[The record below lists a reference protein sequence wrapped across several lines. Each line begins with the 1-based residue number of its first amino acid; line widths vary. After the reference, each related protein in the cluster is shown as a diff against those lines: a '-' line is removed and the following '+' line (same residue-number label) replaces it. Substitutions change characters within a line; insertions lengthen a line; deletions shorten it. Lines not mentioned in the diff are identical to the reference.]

1 MIAEPYKIKEVKKM
15 TALKTYERWNIIKA
29 AKFNTFNISSDYVQF
44 DMTARGMSAWSHFQK
59 AALMTGDE
67 AYAGA
72 RSYYKLEKNIR
83 DILCISQIVP
93 SHNGIGAEKLLAVT
107 LIKKGQTVL
116 HNRGSEKGLVEA
128 NGGKS
133 IDISGDDLSAH
144 ERPDT
149 FGGNVDVKKLEAKL
163 KELEKENTAYIHI
176 ELCSEASSGQPLS
189 MKNIEAAR
197 KSASACGVP
206 LVIDISKIMENA
218 WWICAVECP
227 QKSLMEIVRRITAA
241 ADIVLMDASQDPRS
255 DVGGFIS
262 CKDPQIYDA
271 VRNQVVVF
279 EGLHT
284 YGGMTGRAME
294 TFAVGIEE
302 MSKTEF
308 IEWHQ
313 EQISSLYHTLRNEHV
328 PAVQGADG
336 ISLDTAKFFPH
347 LNNAENPKFALAAAL
362 YIQGGI
368 RGRIDGSWEYHR
380 GGKGSSTL
388 ILDLPRC
395 AYTRNHIQEAADVI
409 CSVYSNRGEIT
420 GLKLTNR
427 PEFVDQA
434 EFEPVNERLFVNLP
448 RSQRSAMRNYEPYKI
463 AIFEPLKVT
472 DKSYR
477 EAAIQQAGYN
487 TFLLNSEDVYID
499 FLTDSGTSAMSCH
512 QWEGMTDT
520 ADTPYGNKHYN
531 KLVETFREILGF
543 NYIIPTHQGRAA
555 EHIMSQCMIKPG
567 QIVPGNMYFTTT
579 KLHQEMAGGVFADVI
594 VEEAHDPESTFPWK
608 GNIDLKK
615 LENEINRAG
624 AKNIAYISHECCVN
638 MAGGQPFSMDNL
650 RALSRLCQ
658 KHKIPIMFDATRCV
672 ENAWMIKMKD
682 AGYTHWAVREILRE
696 MMSYGDGCTI
706 SCKKDFLVNMG
717 GILACNSAELNVKF
731 QRMLR
736 TWEGGVTNG
745 GLDTKDIEALTR
757 GLLDSLD
764 DDYIRSR
771 IAQTQEFGKK
781 LIDAGIPIVEPVGSH
796 AIFLDA
802 KRFLPHVKQEEYPAQ
817 ALAAALYIE
826 TGVRAME
833 RGIVS
838 KGRDPKT
845 GLNYKP
851 KLELVRCT
859 IPRRVYT
866 NSHIDFVVEGIKK
879 LYEKRGM
886 ISGLKFVYEP
896 ELLRFFQGRFEP
908 LKPWKLEQDADK
920 AQRVEAVSAQ

>member
-1 MIAEPYKIKEVKKM
+1 MIAEPYKIKEVKK
-15 TALKTYERWNIIKA
+15 TKALKPYERWNIIKTA
-29 AKFNTFNISSDYVQF
+29 RFNTFNISLDQVQF
-44 DMTARGMSAWSHFQK
+44 DMVARGMSAWSHFQK
-59 AALMTGDE
+59 AALMIGDE
-67 AYAGA
+67 AYAGS
-72 RSYYKLEKNIR
+72 RSYYKLETNIR
-83 DILCISQIVP
+83 EILGLSQIVP
-93 SHNGIGAEKLLAVT
+93 AHNGIGAEKLLAVT
-107 LIKKGQTVL
+107 LIKKGRTVL
-116 HNRGSEKGLVEA
+116 HNRGHEKGLVEA

-133 IDISGDDLSAH
+133 IDITGADSVLR

-149 FGGNVDVKKLEAKL
+149 FGGNIDLQKTEAKL
-163 KELEKENTAYIHI
+163 RELGKENVAYLHL
-176 ELCSEASSGQPLS
+176 ELCPDACNGQPLS
-189 MKNIEAAR
+189 MKNLELAR

-206 LVIDISKIMENA
+206 LVIDISNIMENA
-218 WWICAVECP
+218 WWIRKVELP
-227 QKSLMEIVRRITAA
+227 ESGLMEIVRRITTA

-262 CKDPQIYDA
+262 AKDPQIYDA

-302 MSKTEF
+302 MAKTELV
-308 IEWHQ
+308 EWQQ
-313 EQISSLYHTLRNEHV
+313 EQVGSLYQLLKVETV
-328 PAVQGADG
+328 PVIQGVGG
-336 ISLDTAKFFPH
+336 ISLDAAKFFPH
-347 LNNAENPKFALAAAL
+347 LKDTDNPKFALAAAL

-368 RGRIDGSWEYHR
+368 RGRIDGSWAYHY
-380 GGKGSSTL
+380 GGKGGSTL

-409 CSVYSNRGEIT
+409 ASVYARRDEIT

-434 EFEPVNERLFVNLP
+434 EFEPVSERLFVNLP
-448 RSQRSAMRNYEPYKI
+448 RAQRSAMRNYEPYKI

-472 DKSYR
+472 DRSYR
-477 EAAIQQAGYN
+477 KAAIQKAGYN

-520 ADTPYGNKHYN
+520 SDTPYGNKHYN
-531 KLVETFREILGF
+531 NLVETFREVLGF

-567 QIVPGNMYFTTT
+567 RSVPGNMYFTTT
-579 KLHQEMAGGVFADVI
+579 KLHQEMAGGVFVDII
-594 VEEAHDPESTFPWK
+594 VDEAHDPKSLFPWK

-615 LENEINRAG
+615 LENEINRTG
-624 AKNIAYISHECCVN
+624 ADKIAYISYECCVN

-650 RALSRLCQ
+650 RGLSRLAQ
-658 KHKIPIMFDATRCV
+658 KHNIPIMFDATRCV

-682 AGYTHWAVREILRE
+682 AAYAHWTVREILRE

-736 TWEGGVTNG
+736 TWEGEITNG

-764 DDYIRSR
+764 DDYIRMR
-771 IAQTQEFGKK
+771 ITQTQEFGNK
-781 LIDAGIPIVEPVGSH
+781 LIDAGIPIVVPVGSH

-802 KRFLPHVKQEEYPAQ
+802 KRFLAHVDQEAYPAQ

-833 RGIVS
+833 RGVVS

-851 KLELVRCT
+851 DLELVRCT

-879 LYEKRGM
+879 LYEKREM

-896 ELLRFFQGRFEP
+896 EVLRFFQGRFEP
-908 LKPWKLEQDADK
+908 LRPWELEQFTAEPPQPEII
-920 AQRVEAVSAQ
+920 AAP